1 MFSNRKCRAILCAG
15 VTLAFASVVPT
26 VFAAALDYRIE
37 LVGAQPA
44 GPGLT
49 DVTVRLVSVRDGK
62 PVADAVIFQTRVDMG
77 PDGMPTMAGNVTPAA
92 SDQPG
97 QYRFRAETAMAGG
110 WALTLSAKVQG
121 EQETVRGVVTF
132 KATK

>member
-1 MFSNRKCRAILCAG
+1 MVSNRNRRAVLCVG
-15 VTLAFASVVPT
+15 LTLAFAATVPAA
-26 VFAAALDYRIE
+26 FAAALDYRIE
-37 LVGAQPA
+37 LVGVQPA

-49 DVTVRLVSVRDGK
+49 DVTVRLISVRDGK

-77 PDGMPTMAGNVTPAA
+77 PDGMPTMAGKVTPAT

>member
-1 MFSNRKCRAILCAG
+1 MLPNSKRRAVLCAG
-15 VTLAFASVVPT
+15 MILAFAAASPAT
-26 VFAAALDYRIE
+26 FAAAADYRIE

-77 PDGMPTMAGNVTPAA
+77 PDGMPTMAGKVTPAA

-121 EQETVRGVVTF
+121 EPETVRGVVTF